1 MGLFDKILSEAKD
14 YHLPITVFVF
24 VTGTALSWFHK
35 LDPSYVAFTGTVL
48 GTITAHAYSPAQKD
62 PPAGGP
68 PSA

>member
-35 LDPSYVAFTGTVL
+35 LDPSYVAFTGT
-48 GTITAHAYSPAQKD
+48 AYSPAQKD